1 MDVSKIRED
10 FPFLK
15 QKIGGRDIIYF
26 DNAATTQKPVQVL
39 NTIQTYYS
47 KYNAAVSR
55 STHELSNT
63 ASAMYKQ
70 AHENVA
76 RFIGAGSSQEIV
88 FVRNSTEAI
97 NLVCYCL
104 ALCPDKS
111 IGLSPGDEIIISLL
125 EHHSNLVPWQRLREL
140 FGIKIHVV
148 GINAK
153 GTVDP
158 DDIRKFITAKTRLVC
173 CSQVSN
179 VLGTICPVEEIAG
192 IAHEA
197 GVLFLVDGTQA
208 VPHMPVSMQEIGCDF
223 FTFSGHKMLAPL
235 GIGTLYGKIDL
246 FEKMPPFL
254 SGGGMIAD
262 VTLDYATWN
271 GLPWKFEAGTPDV
284 CGAIAFG
291 GAIDPN
297 TGDMLEGA
305 IDYLGKIG
313 MENVFG
319 HEKELA
325 DYTLAKLRAIDGVII
340 YPRGGSTDRCG
351 IISFNIIKDGK
362 VVDPNI
368 IANFLND
375 DGIAVRAGGLCAFP
389 LTRSL
394 NAEGVVRVSFYI
406 YNTAEEVDIFIDS
419 LASII
424 SKKII

>member
-15 QKIGGRDIIYF
+15 QKTSGRDIIYF

-55 STHELSNT
+55 STHEISNT

-70 AHENVA
+70 AHENIA
-76 RFIGAGSSQEIV
+76 RFIGAGSSREIV

-104 ALCPDKS
+104 ALCPDKAV
-111 IGLSPGDEIIISLL
+111 GLSPGDEIIISLL

-140 FGIKIHVV
+140 FGVTIHMA
-148 GINAK
+148 GINDK

-158 DDIRKFITAKTRLVC
+158 DDIGKLITAKTRLVC
-173 CSQVSN
+173 CSHVSN
-179 VLGTICPVEEIAG
+179 VLGSICPVDEIAG
-192 IAHEA
+192 IAHDA
-197 GVLFLVDGTQA
+197 GALFLVDGTQA
-208 VPHMPVSMQEIGCDF
+208 APHMPVNVQEIGCDF
-223 FTFSGHKMLAPL
+223 FAFSGHKMLAPL
-235 GIGTLYGKIDL
+235 GIGVLYGGKDL
-246 FEKMPPFL
+246 LEKMPPFL

-262 VTLDYATWN
+262 VTLASATWN
-271 GLPWKFEAGTPDV
+271 ELPWKFEAGTPDV
-284 CGAIAFG
+284 CSAIALG

-297 TGDMLEGA
+297 TGNVLEGA
-305 IDYLGKIG
+305 VDYLGRIG
-313 MENVFG
+313 MENVFR

-325 DYTLAKLRAIDGVII
+325 GYALAKLRTMDGII
-340 YPRGGSTDRCG
+340 VYPRGESIDRCG
-351 IISFNIIKDGK
+351 IISFNIIKNSEI
-362 VVDPNI
+362 VDPNI

-394 NAEGVVRVSFYI
+394 NAGGVVRVSFYL
-406 YNTAEEVDIFIDS
+406 YNTTQEIDVFIDS
-419 LASII
+419 LTSII

>member
-1 MDVSKIRED
+1 MDVSRIRED

-15 QKIGGRDIIYF
+15 QKMSGRDIIYF

-39 NTIQTYYS
+39 NTIRTFYS
-47 KYNAAVSR
+47 KYNAAIDR
-55 STHELSNT
+55 STHMISNA
-63 ASAMYKQ
+63 ASAMYRQ

-76 RFIGAGSSQEIV
+76 RFIGAGSYQEIV

-104 ALCPDKS
+104 AFCTDKT

-140 FGIKIHVV
+140 FGITIKVV
-148 GINAK
+148 GISDK

-158 DDIRKFITAKTRLVC
+158 ADVRKLVTAKTRLVC

-179 VLGTICPVEEIAG
+179 VLGTINPVSEIAG

-197 GVLFLVDGTQA
+197 GALFLVDGTQA
-208 VPHMPVSMQEIGCDF
+208 APHMPVHMQEIDCDF
-223 FTFSGHKMLAPL
+223 FAFSGHKMLAPL
-235 GIGTLYGKIDL
+235 GIGVLFGRKDL
-246 FEKMPPFL
+246 LEKMPPFL

-262 VTLDYATWN
+262 VTLECTTWN
-271 GLPWKFEAGTPDV
+271 ELPRKFEAGTPDV
-284 CGAIAFG
+284 CSAIALG

-297 TGDMLEGA
+297 TGDVLEGA
-305 IDYLGKIG
+305 MDYLGKIG
-313 MENVFG
+313 METVFR

-325 DYTLAKLRAIDGVII
+325 GYALTKLRAIDGIVV
-340 YPRGGSTDRCG
+340 YPPVEKADRCG
-351 IISFNIIKDGK
+351 IISFNIVKAGE

-389 LTRSL
+389 LTRGLS
-394 NAEGVVRVSFYI
+394 AQGVVRVSFYL
-406 YNTAEEVDIFIDS
+406 YNTAEEIDIFVDS
-419 LASII
+419 LSSII